1 MSNAINSHT
10 SSSHTKH
17 ATVIILDYGSQY
29 TQLITRRVREL
40 GFYSRILPADVSL
53 ERLAGFSPRAI
64 VLSGGP
70 SSVYDSDAPQLPL
83 DFLKY
88 QEENK
93 IPLLGICYGMQLLAK
108 SMGGEV
114 KKAKVREYG
123 RMEVR
128 PSADSEF
135 FSPSIQVE
143 SKSSATPEKSSGRT
157 LQTPFTAWM
166 SHGDETEHVPSG
178 FTISARSA
186 SGSIAAMENR
196 ARQIY
201 AFQFHAEV
209 THTENGRDLLARF
222 LIGLGG
228 LRPDWDM
235 GSVLEE
241 KIVEIRAKVGPT
253 DHVICALSG
262 GVDSAVAATL
272 VRRAIGDRLH
282 CFFIDNGLLRLDEQ
296 KRVMEMF
303 SKNLHLPVTCLDHS
317 ERFLNKLQGVSDPEQ
332 KRKII
337 GSEFISSFE
346 EAAQMIS
353 QTVGSLPQYLV
364 QGTLYPDV
372 VESSPGHKH
381 AATIKS
387 HHNVGGLPK
396 NLRFQLIEPFC
407 ELFKDEVREMG
418 RRLNV
423 PESFLRRH
431 PFPGPGLAVRVIGE
445 ITTPSLE
452 LLRQIDEVFINAIR
466 EEGLYDQIW
475 QAFAVFLPIKSV
487 GVQGDGRTHDHVIAL
502 RAVTSSDGM
511 TADWY
516 PFEAQFLAKVS
527 SRICIEIR
535 GVNRVVFDI
544 SSKPP
549 ATIEWE

>member
-1 MSNAINSHT
+1 MSNKSAVST
-10 SSSHTKH
+10 SHTKH

-29 TQLITRRVREL
+29 TQLITRRIREL
-40 GFYSRILPADVSL
+40 GFYSRILPGDVTL
-53 ERLAGFSPRAI
+53 ERLASFSPRAV

-70 SSVYDSDAPQLPL
+70 SSVYDDGAPQLPEG
-83 DFLKY
+83 FLKY
-88 QEENK
+88 QQENK
-93 IPLLGICYGMQLLAK
+93 IPLLGICYGMQLLVKAL
-108 SMGGEV
+108 GGEV

-128 PSADSEF
+128 PVAGSEF
-135 FSPSIQVE
+135 FSFGIQ
-143 SKSSATPEKSSGRT
+143 AAPLTA
-157 LQTPFTAWM
+157 PFVAWM
-166 SHGDETEHVPSG
+166 SHGDETELVPPG
-178 FTISARSA
+178 FSISAHSA

-209 THTENGRDLLARF
+209 THTQNGRELLARF
-222 LIGLGG
+222 LMGLSG

-241 KIVEIRAKVGPT
+241 KILEIRTQVGPT

-272 VRRAIGDRLH
+272 VHRAIGDRLH

-296 KRVMEMF
+296 KRVMDMF
-303 SKNLHLPVTCLDHS
+303 NKNLHLPVTCLDHS
-317 ERFLNKLQGVSDPEQ
+317 ARFLARLEGVSDPEQ

-337 GSEFISSFE
+337 GSEFIASFE
-346 EAAQMIS
+346 EAAQTIS
-353 QTVGSLPQYLV
+353 RTVGSLPQYLV

-418 RRLNV
+418 RRLSV

-431 PFPGPGLAVRVIGE
+431 PFPGPGLAVRVIGD
-445 ITTPSLE
+445 ITPFSLE
-452 LLRQIDEVFINAIR
+452 LLRQVDEVFINAIR

-516 PFEAQFLAKVS
+516 PFESQFLAKVS
-527 SRICIEIR
+527 SRICNEIR
-535 GVNRVVFDI
+535 GVNRVVYDI